1 MQWTRH
7 SLPAALEQLRPDGLR
22 SVVRRTFVDPLPE
35 HAWYGTIH
43 NLANKLFRCLAALH
57 QLVVRQGGSC
67 SPLRCHPM
75 LWVMLVCRPNDA
87 ILQILKMGTPNGSTS
102 WQQYG
107 LSACLLPLRQL
118 PDPSLHHHV
127 RMCENSPPQK
137 TPCYCPSRLTTT
149 PFADQEALARP
160 RACVLPAHGWTAVQC
175 GAGVCMR
182 WHAHTSQTAR
192 ARGHPHATGV
202 RGSAL
207 RETTRQGARAR
218 AVCVRGREVTRM
230 QAGKCVARSRATGAQ
245 VISNTARRHLSR
257 DDPVLK

>member
-1 MQWTRH
+1 MFACA
-7 SLPAALEQLRPDGLR
+7 PAFSRALFSRIFSTLQ
-22 SVVRRTFVDPLPE
+22 TFFDS
-35 HAWYGTIH
+35 
-43 NLANKLFRCLAALH
+43 AL
-57 QLVVRQGGSC
+57 S
-67 SPLRCHPM
+67 
-75 LWVMLVCRPNDA
+75 
-87 ILQILKMGTPNGSTS
+87 QILKMGTPNGSAS

-118 PDPSLHHHV
+118 PGPSLHHHLRLWHSFV

-207 RETTRQGARAR
+207 RENTRQGARAR

>member
-1 MQWTRH
+1 
-7 SLPAALEQLRPDGLR
+7 
-22 SVVRRTFVDPLPE
+22 
-35 HAWYGTIH
+35 
-43 NLANKLFRCLAALH
+43 
-57 QLVVRQGGSC
+57 
-67 SPLRCHPM
+67 M
-75 LWVMLVCRPNDA
+75 LWVMQVCRPNDA

-207 RETTRQGARAR
+207 R
-218 AVCVRGREVTRM
+218 
-230 QAGKCVARSRATGAQ
+230 AGQCVARDHTTGRASAGCVCARTRGHPYASGEVRCAKPRDRCTGDQQHSASTCRET
-245 VISNTARRHLSR
+245 ILF
-257 DDPVLK
+257 